1 MSKLN
6 NFKEDT
12 KKLLVPAGQ
21 GVFTV
26 NTAKEHKDKLQSCLY
41 GTNTNVKDI
50 WKKQIEEIETTNKTC
65 LLGVCSDTG
74 GGIQRGANW
83 GPLFIRDQIYNRN
96 TQDHKETLFDLGDI
110 KVIPHLLHDKYLN
123 DKTVTK
129 CQESIY
135 NGKFKKEYPVSPLS
149 IAEHFLTSYYENFK
163 TRPLYAL
170 GGDHSVSYPLVKTYL
185 KAKKEA
191 GIKTAII
198 HFDAHTDLLVERLGI
213 DLCFG
218 SWCTHILEYLDS
230 PDLLVQLG
238 IRSSGKPKSHWE
250 SSFGV
255 KQYWADELNSKDIGK
270 ITNAIIEDLKEKGV
284 QELYVSF
291 DIDALDS
298 SIAGATG
305 TPEPNGLTTD
315 QCAFILTTIL
325 QNFPLSGADLVEVAP
340 FVSDSQNVEKINPE
354 PNSTLLAAGALSNLL
369 IEHLDKY
376 ARS

>member
-1 MSKLN
+1 MTSLN
-6 NFKEDT
+6 DLKKDT

-26 NTAKEHKDKLQSCLY
+26 NTAKEHKEKLQKSLY
-41 GTNTNVKDI
+41 GTNTDVKTI
-50 WKKQIEEIETTNKTC
+50 WKKNIDVIEENNKTC
-65 LLGVCSDTG
+65 LLGICADTG

-83 GPLFIRDQIYNRN
+83 GPLFIRDQIYNKSP
-96 TQDHKETLFDLGDI
+96 QDNLKTIFDLGDI

-123 DKTVTK
+123 DKTILN
-129 CQESIY
+129 CQKSIY
-135 NGKFKKEYPVSPLS
+135 NGKFKEEYPVSPLS
-149 IAEHFLTSYYENFK
+149 IAEHFLDSYYNNFDK
-163 TRPLYAL
+163 RPLFAL

-185 KAKKEA
+185 KAKKKA

-198 HFDAHTDLLVERLGI
+198 HFDAHTDLLTERLGI

-230 PDLLVQLG
+230 PDLLIQLG

-250 SSFGV
+250 DTFGV
-255 KQYWADELNSKDIGK
+255 RQYWAKELDTKEIGE
-270 ITNAIIEDLKEKGV
+270 ITNQIIQDLKDKEV

-298 SIAGATG
+298 SIASATG
-305 TPEPNGLTTD
+305 TPEPGGLTTD

-325 QNFPLSGADLVEVAP
+325 DHFPLSGADLVEVAP
-340 FVSDSQNVEKINPE
+340 FVSDTQNQEKINPE
-354 PNSTLLAAGALSNLL
+354 PESTLLAAGALSNLL
-369 IEHLDKY
+369 IEHLNKY
-376 ARS
+376 ACS